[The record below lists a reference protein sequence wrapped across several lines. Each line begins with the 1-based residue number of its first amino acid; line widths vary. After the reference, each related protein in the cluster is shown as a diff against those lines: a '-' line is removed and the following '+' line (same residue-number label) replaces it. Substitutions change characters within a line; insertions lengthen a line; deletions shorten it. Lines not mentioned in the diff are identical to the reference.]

1 MTDEG
6 LPPVP
11 KTPWRRYFAGPLVG
25 VGLVL
30 VVAAVAWLRGCPPDP
45 PRPSSMVDE
54 ASVDLPDAVPVEFG
68 GRRGVL
74 VGGKVVLEP
83 PRVDGGGPGD

>member
-1 MTDEG
+1 MTDEP

-11 KTPWRRYFAGPLVG
+11 KTPARVYFAGPALG
-25 VGLVL
+25 VAGVL

-45 PRPSSMVDE
+45 PRPSMTVDE
-54 ASVDLPDAVPVEFG
+54 AGVDLPASVPVEFG

-83 PRVDGGGPGD
+83 PRADAGARDD